1 MKQNDLKEVF
11 ISMGMNP
18 DHAERKARNTIR
30 NEAETKARKKAE
42 EIAKRKV
49 EIARKKAEAEA
60 AGWSRAKIDAI
71 GQDEE

>member
-18 DHAERKARNTIR
+18 DHAERKARNAIR
-30 NEAETKARKKAE
+30 NEADLKARKKAE
-42 EIAKRKV
+42 EIEIRKA

-60 AGWSRAKIDAI
+60 AGWSPAKIDAI
-71 GQDEE
+71 GQDE